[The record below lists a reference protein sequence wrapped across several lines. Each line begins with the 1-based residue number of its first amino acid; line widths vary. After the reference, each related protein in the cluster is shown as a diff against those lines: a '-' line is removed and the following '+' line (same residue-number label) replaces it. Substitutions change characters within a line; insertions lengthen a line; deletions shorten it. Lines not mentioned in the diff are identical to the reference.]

1 MTLEERVAQ
10 LERQIASVSVQ
21 ALSADTPSGYYTS
34 KYSGEQIDNLL
45 SGLAVEIG
53 GSYANLAAI
62 QAAFPEGDEAVY
74 MAQDTGIVYAW
85 NANTSQWD
93 PLGKIQGPI
102 GPQGDTGKSAYQ
114 YAVDG
119 GYTGTE
125 AQFKAMMSSVDIKA
139 ESAAASASAAE
150 NSKTAAAG
158 SATTAEQAAS
168 SASSSA
174 QTATSKAAEAQE
186 SASNAANSASSASV
200 SASAAESNKTAAA
213 QSATAASESSTQA
226 ASNATQ
232 AAGSATNAANSAS
245 SAASSAQTAQ
255 QYSGNPPIIQNGTWW
270 TWNAE
275 QQAYT
280 DTGEAAQGPQGDV
293 TMDQVNA
300 AIDEAIT
307 ETYVYDEEQEIGVWW
322 DGRKRYRYCQ
332 SYHEL
337 TYPQVAG
344 FMLWNTLSIKA
355 SNIDISSVLI
365 VGTCGEY
372 TLPITPH
379 SQRLLCPSVTKDDND
394 DYFLTLKTYNTR
406 GANSTN
412 VTLPGGF
419 VIITYCK
426 NPES

>member
-1 MTLEERVAQ
+1 MSNELV
-10 LERQIASVSVQ
+10 
-21 ALSADTPSGYYTS
+21 GYYTS
-34 KYSGEQIDNLL
+34 RYSGEQIDDLL

-74 MAQDTGIVYAW
+74 QARDTGIVYAW

-125 AQFKAMMSSVDIKA
+125 AQFKTMMSSVDIKA

-174 QTATSKAAEAQE
+174 QTATSKAKEAQE

-213 QSATAASESSTQA
+213 QSATAASESATQA

-307 ETYVYDEEQEIGVWW
+307 GAMEA
-322 DGRKRYRYCQ
+322 
-332 SYHEL
+332 SY
-337 TYPQVAG
+337 
-344 FMLWNTLSIKA
+344 
-355 SNIDISSVLI
+355 
-365 VGTCGEY
+365 
-372 TLPITPH
+372 
-379 SQRLLCPSVTKDDND
+379 
-394 DYFLTLKTYNTR
+394 
-406 GANSTN
+406 
-412 VTLPGGF
+412 
-419 VIITYCK
+419 
-426 NPES
+426 